1 MKIVLTGGAGHITKH
16 AVEQLLNNGHNVTVI
31 SRNAENLASITAK
44 GAKAAIGDLSDQN
57 FLTDTFKDADA
68 VYLMIPPNFSPKGTF
83 REYQNNVADAFVQS
97 VSASGVK
104 NIVVLSSIGAHLGN
118 GTGPVDGLYDLEKK
132 LSVLKDL
139 NIRFLRPSY
148 FMYNLMGQIPMI
160 KNIGMMGGNFFGESD
175 EKLVLT
181 HTNDIAKEVAAS
193 LSDQQLSGHTIQYIA
208 GDERKP
214 SEIAEVI
221 GKAIG
226 KDLKWVTF
234 TDEQTLGGM
243 LQAGL
248 PEFAAK
254 MYTEMGACIRNGKMQ
269 EDYWKNIPKKSSI
282 KLEDYLPEL
291 VAAYNH

>member
-1 MKIVLTGGAGHITKH
+1 
-16 AVEQLLNNGHNVTVI
+16 
-31 SRNAENLASITAK
+31 
-44 GAKAAIGDLSDQN
+44 
-57 FLTDTFKDADA
+57 
-68 VYLMIPPNFSPKGTF
+68 
-83 REYQNNVADAFVQS
+83 
-97 VSASGVK
+97 
-104 NIVVLSSIGAHLGN
+104 
-118 GTGPVDGLYDLEKK
+118 
-132 LSVLKDL
+132 
-139 NIRFLRPSY
+139 
-148 FMYNLMGQIPMI
+148 
-160 KNIGMMGGNFFGESD
+160 MGGNFFGESD

-181 HTNDIAKEVAAS
+181 HTNDIAKEVAAA
-193 LSDQQLSGHTIQYIA
+193 LSDQELTGHTIQYIA

-234 TDEQTLGGM
+234 SDEQTLGGM

-282 KLEDYLPEL
+282 KLEDYLPEF